1 MAEYRIRATGAV
13 VTESEFRA
21 MRPNTSFPVQLSDE
35 LLNDFGADVVF
46 EGPQASPTRYQ
57 VAYRDGVEQV
67 NGKWYTKYSVADM
80 DAEGIAAVDA
90 QLKAANEARAKQE
103 LEATDWADLA
113 SVRNTSN
120 TPHLVNGAAFD
131 TYRLALRA
139 IVINPPVDVAEWP
152 ARPTAEWSA

>member
-1 MAEYRIRATGAV
+1 MEIRVRDTGAV
-13 VTESEFRA
+13 MLESEFRA
-21 MRPNTSFPVQLSDE
+21 MHPNTSFPVQLSDE

-80 DAEGIAAVDA
+80 GADGIAAVDA

-103 LEATDWADLA
+103 LETSDWAELPT
-113 SVRNTSN
+113 VRDPSK
-120 TPHLVNGAAFD
+120 TPHLVNAAAFD
-131 TYRLALRA
+131 AYRVELRA
-139 IVINPPVDVAEWP
+139 IVVNPPVDVAQWP
-152 ARPTAEWSA
+152 ARPDAVWSS